1 MSLTDAFDRLRAALA
16 PLGIE
21 IGTDVLDIWL
31 DRERHGGAPLPNAAL
46 RDLAAWAASLAPQDA
61 RQQ

>member
-1 MSLTDAFDRLRAALA
+1 MNLAEVFNRLRTGLA

-21 IGTDVLDIWL
+21 LGTDVLGIWL
-31 DRERHGGAPLPNAAL
+31 DRERHGGEPLPDAAIQA
-46 RDLAAWAASLAPQDA
+46 LAQWAASLAPQDA